1 MAPGCEPLAV
11 GRMMDALQPY
21 VYGQCLA
28 GAGGGGFL
36 YVLTKEP
43 QQKETLHQILA
54 KTEVRYV
61 SPAVTLAKSCLQ
73 SPALQVI
80 CRSLLAEACIRPL
93 QPQVGQDCSVRGESL
108 ADYSP
113 VNSFFTGPG
122 QLQHSQH

>member
-61 SPAVTLAKSCLQ
+61 PPAVTLAKSCLQ
-73 SPALQVI
+73 SPAHLQKPA
-80 CRSLLAEACIRPL
+80 CRSLHP
-93 QPQVGQDCSVRGESL
+93 
-108 ADYSP
+108 SP
-113 VNSFFTGPG
+113 PTTSRTRLF
-122 QLQHSQH
+122 SER